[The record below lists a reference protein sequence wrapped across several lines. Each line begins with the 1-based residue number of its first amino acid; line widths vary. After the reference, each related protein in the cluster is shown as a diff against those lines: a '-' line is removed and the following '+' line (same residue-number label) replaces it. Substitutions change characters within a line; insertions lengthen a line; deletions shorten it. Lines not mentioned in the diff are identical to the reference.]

1 MADEAKESVARVFDR
16 AAATYD
22 QTGVEFFGP
31 VGRHLVDLTE
41 PRPGER
47 VLDLGCGL
55 GASALPAAE
64 RVGPDGHVL
73 GLDLA
78 PRMVE
83 GMLAR
88 ARGAGLGNVAG
99 RVGDAAAPD
108 VDQGAWDVVQASLV
122 LFFLSDCASAVRRHR
137 DLLRPGGRLGCSW
150 FGREDSRWDAI
161 YSALVAE
168 LPAEEH
174 GPKRPG
180 EGGPFSGVEAMN
192 AFLTEA
198 GYVDV
203 RTELKEVVVRYVDD
217 RSWWDTLW
225 SHGRR
230 LTLERLQEAGVL
242 ESTMRRMTRELDAV
256 RLPDGSLEWRAEM
269 AFTVARL

>member
-41 PRPGER
+41 PRPGEG

>member
-1 MADEAKESVARVFDR
+1 MAEDAKDSVARVFDR
-16 AAATYD
+16 SADTYD

-31 VGRHLVDLTE
+31 VGRHLVDLTA
-41 PRPGER
+41 PRHGER

-64 RVGPDGHVL
+64 RVGPDGYVL

-88 ARGAGLGNVAG
+88 ARDAGLENVAA
-99 RVGDAAAPD
+99 RVGDAEAPD
-108 VDQGAWDVVQASLV
+108 VDRAAWDVVQASLV
-122 LFFLSDCASAVRRHR
+122 LFFLPDCASAVRRYR
-137 DLLRPGGRLGCSW
+137 ELLRPGGRLGCSW

-161 YSALVAE
+161 YSSLVAE

-174 GPKRPG
+174 GPKRPH
-180 EGGPFSGVEAMN
+180 EDGPFSGVEAMN
-192 AFLTEA
+192 AFLTDA

-203 RTELKEVVVRYVDD
+203 RTELREFVVRYADD
-217 RSWWDTLW
+217 RTWWDTLW

-242 ESTMRRMTRELDAV
+242 ESTMRRMTRELDPV
-256 RLPDGSLEWRAEM
+256 RLPDGSLEWRADM